1 MIKSLSVTTFK
12 PIFLPTNWRPGSL
25 FIPKVM
31 QSPKIKGN
39 TGQQVM
45 SEQNV
50 LQFLIILYT
59 HIFQGKYD
67 LYISYQTELKYDLVL
82 TLTAHILKLDW
93 TEKISTAYVQSK
105 LMKCS
110 IFSLINK
117 QINKYLWFKSLMS
130 LKWLFNEKNSEFPP
144 KLPLPNINPL
154 TGASTVSQG
163 LAVW

>member
-1 MIKSLSVTTFK
+1 
-12 PIFLPTNWRPGSL
+12 
-25 FIPKVM
+25 M

-82 TLTAHILKLDW
+82 TLTAHILKLD
-93 TEKISTAYVQSK
+93 
-105 LMKCS
+105 
-110 IFSLINK
+110 
-117 QINKYLWFKSLMS
+117 
-130 LKWLFNEKNSEFPP
+130 
-144 KLPLPNINPL
+144 
-154 TGASTVSQG
+154 
-163 LAVW
+163 